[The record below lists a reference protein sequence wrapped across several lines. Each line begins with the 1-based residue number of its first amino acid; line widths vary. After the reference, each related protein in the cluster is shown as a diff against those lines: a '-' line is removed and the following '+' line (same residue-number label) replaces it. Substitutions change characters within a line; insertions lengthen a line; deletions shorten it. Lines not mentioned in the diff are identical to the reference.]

1 MTSTD
6 QGAIAGTVAQTP
18 SRAHVRASLSSF
30 FGSTIEW
37 YDYFLFGTAAA
48 LVFPQV
54 FFNNLPPNVAV
65 LYSMV
70 TFALAFGIRPLGALV
85 FGHFGDRIGRK
96 PLLIFTLIAMS
107 LCTGLIGVLPSYDA
121 IGITAPVILII
132 LRAIQGFALGGE
144 WGGASLMAVEHAPA
158 GKRGLYGSAV
168 QVGVPAGLLLSSA
181 AFGAVSAMGD
191 DQFFSW
197 GWRIPFL
204 LSFVLAGIGLYI
216 RLSVS
221 EPEAFKKVQESGQ
234 RVRVPFLEVLKND
247 KKKTIVLI
255 LLQTVC
261 NVGYFTVTVFSVTF
275 ITTELGL
282 PRTLATTGL
291 LIAAAVDFVAQPLF
305 GMLSDKIGRK
315 KVYGIGTVFL
325 AAFAFPFFL
334 LLQSGNTILIWV
346 ALALGL
352 GIGHAATGSV
362 LSVIYAEQYPARY
375 RYTGASFSYQF
386 AGVISSGPTPIIAA
400 ALVSATGSSI
410 GVSVFLIV
418 AAVISLIC
426 LFLMKETYKET
437 LS

>member
-6 QGAIAGTVAQTP
+6 QGAQTTLTAQRP
-18 SRAHVRASLSSF
+18 GKVHVRASVSSF
-30 FGSTIEW
+30 IGSTIEW

-48 LVFPQV
+48 LVFPKV
-54 FFNNLPPNVAV
+54 FFSNLEPTVAV

-96 PLLIFTLIAMS
+96 PLLIFTLVAMT
-107 LCTGLIGVLPSYDA
+107 LCSGLIGLLPSYSSL
-121 IGITAPVILII
+121 GIAAPMILIV

-144 WGGASLMAVEHAPA
+144 WGGASLMAVEHAPV
-158 GKRGLYGSAV
+158 GKRGLYGSFV

-181 AFGAVSAMGD
+181 AFGAVSALGD
-191 DQFFSW
+191 DQFFAW
-197 GWRIPFL
+197 GWRVPFL
-204 LSFVLAGIGLYI
+204 ISFALAGIGLYV
-216 RLSVS
+216 RLSVT
-221 EPEAFKKVQESGQ
+221 EPPSFKKVQERGE

-247 KKKTIVLI
+247 KKKTILLI

-275 ITTELGL
+275 ITANLGL
-282 PRTLATTGL
+282 PRTMATTGL

-305 GMLSDKIGRK
+305 GKLSDKIGRK

-325 AAFAFPFFL
+325 AVYAFPFFA
-334 LLQSGNTILIWV
+334 LLQSGNQTLIWL

-400 ALVSATGSSI
+400 ALVATTGSSL
-410 GVSVFLIV
+410 GVSMYLIAAAAVSLVCLVFL
-418 AAVISLIC
+418 
-426 LFLMKETYKET
+426 KETYKDE
-437 LS
+437 LA